1 MLKAQLLSCKV
12 YSSFLK
18 PLFTQHLT
26 VCLQPIL
33 QLTLHYSTY
42 NMIFVTGAT
51 GLVGSHL
58 VQALVQQGKP
68 VRALYRSVIPTYAGA
83 DKVEWMQGDILD
95 VIALEEALI
104 GVKQVYHCAAV
115 VSFNPKKIHA
125 LYQTN
130 VEGTANVVN
139 ACITAGVQKLL
150 YVSSVA
156 ALGRMNQDAAID
168 ENMQWSPK
176 TNNSEYGR
184 SKYLAEMEVW
194 RGIGEGLEAVV
205 VNPSIILGAGDW
217 NGGSSQIFKSVYEEF
232 PWYTDG
238 ATGFV
243 DVVDVVSAMQL
254 LMESD
259 ISAQRYI
266 LNAVNMSFKELFV
279 MIAQCFGKRPAHKKV
294 TPLLAGL
301 IWRWEA
307 LKYRLTG
314 ISPLLTKET
323 AASAQAKVFF
333 KNGKFL
339 QQFPTFQYTPVAAT
353 ILRICNSLKA
363 KYNLM

>member
-1 MLKAQLLSCKV
+1 M
-12 YSSFLK
+12 
-18 PLFTQHLT
+18 
-26 VCLQPIL
+26 
-33 QLTLHYSTY
+33 
-42 NMIFVTGAT
+42 
-51 GLVGSHL
+51 
-58 VQALVQQGKP
+58 
-68 VRALYRSVIPTYAGA
+68 R
-83 DKVEWMQGDILD
+83 
-95 VIALEEALI
+95 
-104 GVKQVYHCAAV
+104 
-115 VSFNPKKIHA
+115 
-125 LYQTN
+125 
-130 VEGTANVVN
+130 
-139 ACITAGVQKLL
+139 
-150 YVSSVA
+150 
-156 ALGRMNQDAAID
+156 QDMAID

-194 RGIGEGLEAVV
+194 RGIGEGLEAVI

-232 PWYTDG
+232 PWYTNG
-238 ATGFV
+238 VTGFV
-243 DVVDVVSAMQL
+243 DVLDVVKAMQL

-279 MIAQCFGKRPAHKKV
+279 MIAQCFGKRPVHKRV
-294 TPLLAGL
+294 SPFFAGL

-307 LKYRLTG
+307 LKYRITG

-339 QQFPTFQYTPVAAT
+339 HQFPAFKYAPITVT
-353 ILRICNSLKA
+353 ILRICNDLKA
-363 KYNLM
+363 KYKLI

>member
-1 MLKAQLLSCKV
+1 MLTPFKV
-12 YSSFLK
+12 YPSIFKL
-18 PLFTQHLT
+18 LFTQHLT
-26 VCLQPIL
+26 VCLRHFASS
-33 QLTLHYSTY
+33 LTLFSTR

-68 VRALYRSVIPTYAGA
+68 VRALYRSVVPTYTGA
-83 DKVEWMQGDILD
+83 DKVEWVQGDILD
-95 VIALEEALI
+95 VIELEEALVGI
-104 GVKQVYHCAAV
+104 TQVYHCAAV
-115 VSFNPKKIHA
+115 VSFNPKKVA
-125 LYQTN
+125 ELYQTN

-139 ACITAGVQKLL
+139 ACINAGVQKLL

-156 ALGRMNQDAAID
+156 ALGRMREDTAID

-205 VNPSIILGAGDW
+205 VNPSIILGAGNW
-217 NGGSSQIFKSVYEEF
+217 NSGSSQIFKSVYEEF

-238 ATGFV
+238 VTGFV
-243 DVVDVVSAMQL
+243 DVLDVVRAMQL
-254 LMESD
+254 LMESN

-266 LNAVNMSFKELFV
+266 LNAVNMPFKELFQ
-279 MIAQCFGKRPAHKKV
+279 MIASCFNKRPVRKKV
-294 TPLLAGL
+294 TPFLAGL

-307 LKYRLTG
+307 VKYRLTG
-314 ISPLLTKET
+314 TSPLLTKET

-333 KNGKFL
+333 KNGKL
-339 QQFPTFQYTPVAAT
+339 LKQFPNFQYTPMAAT
-353 ILRICNSLKA
+353 ISRICNELKISY
-363 KYNLM
+363 KLI